1 MQDDVTELGIFRE
14 AVVLLRDLAGR
25 NVGDRALFDFFF
37 FVDSKVWWRVEKQ
50 NGESDRGSQH
60 REDRVILLFSSH
72 SLSLALAHLNPQRGG
87 SPCKRGGQPLP
98 SSLQCGGL
106 CEGTST
112 SARYAHAQSRDD
124 GGRRTDVS
132 GLGARA
138 NWNWNWNPCPQTIV
152 NHTCTRQRR
161 FPEAEGR

>member
-1 MQDDVTELGIFRE
+1 MQDDVTELGIVRE

-25 NVGDRALFDFFF
+25 NVGDRTLFDYFCGFQGL
-37 FVDSKVWWRVEKQ
+37 VESPKK
-50 NGESDRGSQH
+50 NEESDRGSQH

-124 GGRRTDVS
+124 GGRRTEVS

-138 NWNWNWNPCPQTIV
+138 NWNWNWNWNPCPQTIV